1 MKHLIWIIA
10 LGLCACDGNDTRTDL
25 RRPLLEAWVVD
36 FALPQYQELV
46 NRAEALETAATALC
60 ASPSEDSL
68 LAARDAWMDAR
79 QPWEEAE
86 VFTFGPLLD
95 FPLRLLPVMMHELL
109 EPQLAGVV
117 VVQQGPEGLDHLPK
131 LQLRGDRGILEP
143 QLVLHQHVESVPRD
157 GSGGGCTIGF
167 LDTLLRDRGAPGL
180 FKRAESGDA

>member
-10 LGLCACDGNDTRTDL
+10 LGLCACDGDDPRTDL

-95 FPLRLLPVMMHELL
+95 FPLRLLPVIEFR
-109 EPQLAGVV
+109 PTR
-117 VVQQGPEGLDHLPK
+117 PEAVE
-131 LQLRGDRGILEP
+131 GILTGEQALTLEAVHLLGEFPIDILFWSAEP
-143 QLVLHQHVESVPRD
+143 
-157 GSGGGCTIGF
+157 
-167 LDTLLRDRGAPGL
+167 
-180 FKRAESGDA
+180 